1 MVGATL
7 VIAQS
12 QTEPTDFHEEVDV
25 TLVNV
30 YLTATDSA
38 GNFIANLRPDELVLK
53 EDGVTQSVSYFGDL
67 GAEDSS
73 IPVTVVFLADNSTS
87 MNEKFQGQRKID
99 IVKNAGFLIM
109 NELRSQDRMLVVGF
123 HRDLTLVSGP
133 SSSKEQLKD
142 AISSL
147 KVEYSPTALFDAL
160 DFAMKKVK
168 EEPGR
173 KLILLCS
180 DGQDNASRL
189 RLNYVLEESLKSPD
203 VMIIALGTIY
213 YDSTIPWF
221 GAEED
226 LRLGKNN
233 LSSLAD
239 STGGYTFFPSKIEE
253 LKKAMETMRQLI
265 RSQYTLAYR
274 PSNEKKDGSWRK
286 IEILCKR
293 AGVKLRYREGYYA
306 K

>member
-67 GAEDSS
+67 AAEDSS
-73 IPVTVVFLADNSTS
+73 IPVTVVLLADNSTS
-87 MNEKFQGQRKID
+87 MNETFHGQRKMD
-99 IVKNAGFLIM
+99 IAKNAGSLIL
-109 NELRSQDRMLVVGF
+109 NELRSQDSMLVVGF
-123 HRDLTLVSGP
+123 DRNPVLMYGP
-133 SSSKEQLKD
+133 SSNKEGLRG
-142 AISSL
+142 AINSL

-160 DFAMKKVK
+160 DFSINNVK
-168 EEPGR
+168 DEPGR
-173 KLILLCS
+173 KLIVICS

-189 RLNYVLEESLKSPD
+189 RLNHVLDQSRSATD
-203 VMIIALGTIY
+203 IMIVALGTIY
-213 YDSTIPWF
+213 YDSTIFWF

-226 LRLGKNN
+226 LRRGKDN
-233 LSSLAD
+233 LVTLAD
-239 STGGYTFFPSKIEE
+239 ATGGFTFFPSKTEE
-253 LKKAMETMRQLI
+253 LEQAMSTLQRLI

-286 IEILCKR
+286 IEIICKR
-293 AGVKLRYREGYYA
+293 ATVKLRYRVGYYA